1 MQRVTTTCF
10 RLFLETELA
19 RRRARNPR
27 YSLRAFAKRLAVDH
41 STLSQWMRGR
51 RAIPTSAIETLG
63 RRLQLTPKAVRV
75 FVGHNARGP
84 ALSEVEGPDL
94 HILQLT
100 RREGFRAD
108 SRWIARELRVSVD
121 EANIALHR
129 LLRFDLLQMKDANRW
144 IDMSEVP

>member
-1 MQRVTTTCF
+1 VTTTCF

-19 RRRARNPR
+19 QRRARNPR

-51 RAIPTSAIETLG
+51 RAIPTSAIEALG

-75 FVGHNARGP
+75 FAEHRTP
-84 ALSEVEGPDL
+84 RGPDL

-100 RREGFRAD
+100 RREDFRAD
-108 SRWIARELRVSVD
+108 SRWIARELRISVD
-121 EANIALHR
+121 EANMALHR

-144 IDMSEVP
+144 IDLSEVL